1 MNALSG
7 PDGVPTD
14 ELGGQEV
21 LVISSRREA
30 AHVVVTL
37 TGELDRDGTTRLA
50 TEVQHALT
58 DTPIEALA
66 IDLRGLSFADS
77 SGLQAVLTAQ
87 ETTRLDGVTFRVV
100 GVSPAVRRVIHY
112 AGVDNLLLPTDDDT
126 DSF

>member
-1 MNALSG
+1 MNS
-7 PDGVPTD
+7 
-14 ELGGQEV
+14 
-21 LVISSRREA
+21 
-30 AHVVVTL
+30 
-37 TGELDRDGTTRLA
+37 TGTGTRRLA

-58 DTPIEALA
+58 EPIEALA

-87 ETTRLDGVTFRVV
+87 ETTRLAGVTFRVV
-100 GVSPAVRRVIHY
+100 GVSPVVRRVIYY

>member
-7 PDGVPTD
+7 PDGVSTD

-37 TGELDRDGTTRLA
+37 TGELDRDGTTRLS

-66 IDLRGLSFADS
+66 IDLRGLSFADWA
-77 SGLQAVLTAQ
+77 GLQAVLTAQ
-87 ETTRLDGVTFRVV
+87 ETTRLAGVTFRVV
-100 GVSPAVRRVIHY
+100 GVSPAVRVIHY

>member
-1 MNALSG
+1 
-7 PDGVPTD
+7 
-14 ELGGQEV
+14 
-21 LVISSRREA
+21 VISSRREA
-30 AHVVVTL
+30 AHVVVSL
-37 TGELDRDGTTRLA
+37 TGELDRDGTTGLA

-58 DTPIEALA
+58 DTPIEVLA

-87 ETTRLDGVTFRVV
+87 ETRLAGVTFRVV